1 MAAALVGRE
10 SGRVVDVGVEVQLE
24 PELHQ
29 FRHASELTNE
39 SKGGYLSGS
48 ITINGLPAGAK
59 IQKITLDLV
68 RRLLNYLSLLMIHA
82 ALEHHQ
88 GPKPFRLAGLH

>member
-68 RRLLNYLSLLMIHA
+68 RRLLNYLSLLIHD
-82 ALEHHQ
+82 
-88 GPKPFRLAGLH
+88 PCST